1 MILTFSRKRAAAA
14 MTLVE
19 MSVSIGVLGLLGVVF
34 FEVLQSGLVLSAKNT
49 AVNAAHEEARQ
60 GVMRLTRDIHASV
73 SVPQLRDTNFAVV
86 SATPNPSTPS
96 ATPPTA
102 AGVSFQNIAAGPN
115 YIFTD
120 PDGNN
125 GLIMIAD
132 GPTGQPSPGMR
143 MIIPAW
149 GIEDDIMRVTGAKTA
164 RHSNV
169 FTASNFETNVKRTPA
184 YAGSLYAIAYYT
196 DRVMY
201 LVQNGRFI
209 ADSKGDHNL
218 LPNNQYVQVPAG
230 TGQFRYE
237 GGELHY
243 YRQRSTSSNPSVA
256 GTLAWQSVAVVAR
269 NISSPRPF
277 SVPLNTKGGTDNK
290 FVKVQLSARD
300 PKSTNRGYR
309 ATAALL
315 DTAIDYRARITTFQ

>member
-1 MILTFSRKRAAAA
+1 
-14 MTLVE
+14 
-19 MSVSIGVLGLLGVVF
+19 
-34 FEVLQSGLVLSAKNT
+34 
-49 AVNAAHEEARQ
+49 
-60 GVMRLTRDIHASV
+60 
-73 SVPQLRDTNFAVV
+73 
-86 SATPNPSTPS
+86 
-96 ATPPTA
+96 
-102 AGVSFQNIAAGPN
+102 
-115 YIFTD
+115 
-120 PDGNN
+120 
-125 GLIMIAD
+125 
-132 GPTGQPSPGMR
+132 
-143 MIIPAW
+143 
-149 GIEDDIMRVTGAKTA
+149 
-164 RHSNV
+164 
-169 FTASNFETNVKRTPA
+169 
-184 YAGSLYAIAYYT
+184 
-196 DRVMY
+196 MY